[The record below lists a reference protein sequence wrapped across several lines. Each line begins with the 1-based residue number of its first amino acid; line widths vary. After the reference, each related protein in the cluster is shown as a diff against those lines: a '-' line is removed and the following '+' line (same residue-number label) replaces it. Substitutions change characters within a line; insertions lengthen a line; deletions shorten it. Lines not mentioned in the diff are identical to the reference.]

1 MNKREMVQDF
11 IAGIDIGGTKIA
23 VAIASAGGELVGRS
37 SFPTEPDRAP
47 QEAMTQALE
56 TLMRLAKTHQGQLT
70 SVGIGCAGPLD
81 FDLGNVLSPPNMPRS
96 WRDFPLRSF
105 VENEL
110 ELPVALDND
119 ANAAALGEHLYGA
132 GRVYSDL
139 VYLTIST
146 GIGVGIIAGDRLVHR
161 LGEGGHVTV
170 QPGGALCGC
179 GARGCMETLCSG
191 TGIARR
197 AQEQLRSGRISK
209 MLEVVGVGD
218 IQQVTAKTVED
229 AARQGDDL
237 ATEVWRE
244 TIDLLA
250 IGIGSIVA
258 LLAPQAIILGG
269 GVAAGAGEFLLQPLR
284 DALKERV
291 HIVSMQGVKVLQA
304 GLGSESVLQG
314 ALVLAARA
322 LQPVG
327 T

>member
-1 MNKREMVQDF
+1 MIHDF

-23 VAIASAGGELVGRS
+23 VAIASAGGQVIGRN
-37 SFPTEPDRAP
+37 SFPTDADRSPDELMN
-47 QEAMTQALE
+47 QAME
-56 TLMRLAKTHQGQLT
+56 TLASLAAKHKGQLS

-81 FDLGNVLSPPNMPRS
+81 FDLGHVLSPPNMPRS
-96 WRDFPLRSF
+96 WRQFPLRTF

-132 GRVYSDL
+132 GRGYSDL

-161 LGEGGHVTV
+161 SGEGGHVTV

-197 AQEQLRSGRISK
+197 AQDQLRRGRTSK
-209 MLEVVGVGD
+209 MMEIVSD
-218 IQQVTAKTVED
+218 AKQVTARTVED
-229 AARQGDDL
+229 AARMGDEL
-237 ATEVWRE
+237 ATEVWLE
-244 TIDLLA
+244 TTDLLA
-250 IGIGSIVA
+250 IGIASIIA
-258 LLAPQAIILGG
+258 LLAPQVVILGG
-269 GVAAGAGEFLLQPLR
+269 GVTAGAGEFLLEPLR

-291 HIVSMQGVKVLQA
+291 HILSMQRVPLLQA
-304 GLGSESVLQG
+304 GLGSESVIHG

-322 LQPVG
+322 LQPIR
-327 T
+327 TQT

>member
-1 MNKREMVQDF
+1 MKKREMVQDF

-23 VAIASAGGELVGRS
+23 VAIASAGGQVIGRS
-37 SFPTEPDRAP
+37 SFPTDPDRSP
-47 QEAMTQALE
+47 HESMNQALE
-56 TLMRLAKTHQGQLT
+56 ALASLAEKHQGQLV
-70 SVGIGCAGPLD
+70 SIGIGCAGPLD
-81 FDLGNVLSPPNMPRS
+81 FDLGHVLSPPNMPRS
-96 WRDFPLRSF
+96 WRQFPLRSF

-110 ELPVALDND
+110 KLPVALDND

-132 GRVYSDL
+132 GRGYSDL

-197 AQEQLRSGRISK
+197 AQEQLRSDRISK
-209 MLEVVGVGD
+209 MLDTVSD
-218 IQQVTAKTVED
+218 IKQVTAKTVED
-229 AARQGDDL
+229 AARSGDEL
-237 ATEVWRE
+237 ANEVWRE

-258 LLAPQAIILGG
+258 LLAPQAVILGG
-269 GVAAGAGEFLLQPLR
+269 GVTAGAGEFLLQPLR
-284 DALKERV
+284 DALKGSM
-291 HIVSMQGVKVLQA
+291 HIITMQKVAVLQA
-304 GLGSESVLQG
+304 GLGSESVIHG

-322 LQPVG
+322 LQPVRM
-327 T
+327 